1 MKLIQLLSISI
12 IATLLSCKTGSVN
25 LFKAASPHEAYQRK
39 LITAGLEKTAL
50 GSAWINA
57 SALSMQK
64 ALKINLPYKETGYF
78 SAEKAIA
85 SAYKFNAV
93 RGAKI
98 NISLKKKPENGVA
111 IYLDVWQLPIEG
123 DAKLLASADTLGND
137 IKFDVDETGDYL
149 IRLQPELLRSAE
161 YTLELTSGPSLG
173 FPTKTGRA
181 NIGSYWGDGRD
192 KNNRKHEGVDIF
204 GPFRSP
210 VVATSN
216 GTVTRVNENN
226 LGGKVVWFRPTGKD
240 YTLYY
245 AHLDEQIAKEGTQV
259 LAGDTLGLMGN
270 TGNARTTPPHLH
282 FGIYTFSGAID
293 PLPFIN
299 PTVKSL
305 PNGVAPLSNLNK
317 TLKTTGKVS
326 LLEGNITNASKLMDL
341 QTGTIVNVNS
351 ATGNYY
357 KVTLPDGNTGFVKSN
372 ELLQISKANKK
383 VKITAANAVIYD
395 NPNSLAPIK
404 GNLQAGINVN
414 VLGNFG
420 DYNLIID
427 DESNTGW
434 IKK

>member
-1 MKLIQLLSISI
+1 MRLIQLTCLFL
-12 IATLLSCKTGSVN
+12 IATFLSCKTGSIN
-25 LFKAASPHEAYQRK
+25 LFKAASPHETYQRK
-39 LITAGLEKTAL
+39 LITAGLENTAL

-57 SALSMQK
+57 STLSTQK

-78 SAEKAIA
+78 SAEKANA
-85 SAYKFNAV
+85 TAYKFIAT

-111 IYLDVWQLPIEG
+111 IYLDIWRLPTDGE
-123 DAKLLASADTLGND
+123 AKLLASADTLGND
-137 IKFDVDETGDYL
+137 IQIDVDESGDYL

-204 GPFRSP
+204 GSFRSP

-216 GTVTRVNENN
+216 GTVTRINENN
-226 LGGKVVWFRPTGKD
+226 LGGKVIWFRPSGKD

-245 AHLDEQIAKEGTQV
+245 AHLDEQIAKEGAQV

-282 FGIYTFSGAID
+282 FGIYTFGGAVD

-299 PTVKSL
+299 PTIKTP
-305 PNGVAPLSNLNK
+305 PNVAAPISNLNK
-317 TLKTTGKVS
+317 TLKTSGKAN
-326 LLEGNITNASKLMDL
+326 LLDGNTINASKLTQL

-357 KVTLPDGNTGFVKSN
+357 KVTLPDGNIGFIKSA
-372 ELLQISKANKK
+372 ELTQISKQNKK
-383 VKITAANAVIYD
+383 IKVTNTNTAIYD
-395 NPNSLAPIK
+395 NPDALARIK

-427 DESNTGW
+427 EESNTGW